1 VPPDAAGSST
11 AQRIVFSAGIT
22 AVALGS
28 RHREIPAL
36 NVAHDDVR
44 SVVGSRPT
52 FMRVTVVSALGEALA
67 ASALVDLGCAVRER
81 VAVSA
86 PSDIVDGTDAV
97 FVEAGGDGELGAFV
111 VRRVRAAAPK
121 IPLLLGV
128 ERSQL
133 SRLDPSWGHDD
144 FITVPYDAHELV
156 ARLRAVEWRSSEFA
170 QPERVKV
177 GSLVLDIAAHEARLG
192 PSVISL
198 PNREFDLLVF
208 LARGRGRVVRRSEIL
223 SSVWG
228 QRADGGGRSLDVH
241 IRRLREKLGTSVRI
255 ETIRGV
261 GYRLDPV

>member
-1 VPPDAAGSST
+1 
-11 AQRIVFSAGIT
+11 
-22 AVALGS
+22 
-28 RHREIPAL
+28 
-36 NVAHDDVR
+36 
-44 SVVGSRPT
+44 
-52 FMRVTVVSALGEALA
+52 MRVTVVSALGDALA

-81 VAVSA
+81 LAVSP
-86 PSDIVDGTDAV
+86 PSEIVDATDVV

-133 SRLDPSWGHDD
+133 SRLDPTWGHDD
-144 FITVPYDAHELV
+144 FITVPYEPNELV
-156 ARLRAVEWRSSEFA
+156 ARLRAVEWRASEFA
-170 QPERVKV
+170 QPERLKV

-192 PSVISL
+192 PSVIAL
-198 PNREFDLLVF
+198 RNREFELLVF
-208 LARGRGRVVRRSEIL
+208 LARARGRVVRRSEIL
-223 SSVWG
+223 QSVWG
-228 QRADGGGRSLDVH
+228 QRGNCAGRSLDVH